1 MHMVFDT
8 ISYGHLSV
16 RKDYHMNTHNQ
27 KHLTVSDRLYIEQ
40 ELLQGT
46 SFKTIAQVLHKDPTT
61 ISKEIKRARTLIPR
75 DRFVRKCRLCH
86 FYSSCSSK
94 NLCHKI
100 KEHPYFNTCNASCKK
115 CYRWNPQDECPDFLE
130 FTCNKYTKAPYVCN
144 ACPKERTCFLEHYIY
159 NAKKAHRLYEQTL
172 SKSREAI
179 NMTLEE
185 LQELNDLIS
194 PLILKGQPLSHIFAV
209 HADEIPVCR
218 RTLYNYLDQRVFQ
231 ARNIDLPRRVRYKKR
246 KKKSEPRKSK
256 NLQQVYRNKRTYVD
270 FERFMEAHPDLDV
283 VEMDTVK
290 GGRDKGKCLLTL
302 LFRSCS
308 FMIVIL
314 MPDCTQRSVIKAI
327 NDLTE
332 ALGIRTFKKYFP
344 VILTDN
350 GSEFK
355 NPWDI
360 EKTESGTHRTYVF
373 YCDPYVSSQKGRL
386 EKNHEYIRYVI
397 PKGRSM
403 YRYMQDDINLMTSHI
418 NSTARD
424 SLNGATPF
432 DLAALLLDKKIP
444 ALTGQFKVSA
454 DDVCLKP
461 SLIEDNVSK
470 RSKTSTGSGDIHG

>member
-1 MHMVFDT
+1 MSNKH
-8 ISYGHLSV
+8 I
-16 RKDYHMNTHNQ
+16 KHNQ
-27 KHLTVSDRLYIEQ
+27 KHLTLSDRIYIEQ
-40 ELLQGT
+40 EL
-46 SFKTIAQVLHKDPTT
+46 AQRSTFSSISCSLKKDLST
-61 ISKEIKRARTLIPR
+61 ISKEVKRNSKVITSKYPHDCSRCKHY
-75 DRFVRKCRLCH
+75 KCCDLLSSDLKCSYYNKRLCTH
-86 FYSSCSSK
+86 RCKRCYRCKTTTFC
-94 NLCHKI
+94 
-100 KEHPYFNTCNASCKK
+100 PYFV
-115 CYRWNPQDECPDFLE
+115 P
-130 FTCNKYTKAPYVCN
+130 FTCDKINKPPYVCN
-144 ACPKERTCFLEHYIY
+144 FCQDFNICPLDKNVYDAAYAQKQYEYKLY
-159 NAKKAHRLYEQTL
+159 N
-172 SKSREAI
+172 SRKGI
-179 NMTLEE
+179 NMSPEE

-246 KKKSEPRKSK
+246 RKKSEPRKSK
-256 NLQQVYRNKRTYVD
+256 NLQQTYRNKRTYVD
-270 FERFMEAHPDLDV
+270 FERFMEAHPNLDV

-314 MPDCTQRSVIKAI
+314 MPDCTQRSVINAI
-327 NDLTE
+327 NSLTE
-332 ALGIRTFKKYFP
+332 SLGIKTFKKYFP

-360 EKTESGTHRTYVF
+360 ENTESGTHRTYVF
-373 YCDPYVSSQKGRL
+373 YCDPYVSNQKGRL

-403 YRYMQDDINLMTSHI
+403 YRYNQDDINLMTSHI

-444 ALTGQFKVSA
+444 ALAGQFKVSP
-454 DDVCLKP
+454 DDVMLKP
-461 SLIEDNVSK
+461 ELIEHRDN
-470 RSKTSTGSGDIHG
+470 

>member
-1 MHMVFDT
+1 
-8 ISYGHLSV
+8 
-16 RKDYHMNTHNQ
+16 MNKYNQ
-27 KHLTVSDRLYIEQ
+27 KHLTISDRLYIEQ

-46 SFKTIAQVLHKDPTT
+46 SFKAIAKVLHKDPTT
-61 ISKEIKRARTLIPR
+61 ISKEVKRARTLIPH
-75 DRFVRKCRLCH
+75 DRFARKCKLCH
-86 FYSSCSSK
+86 FYSSCSDK

-100 KEHPYFNTCNASCKK
+100 KKHPYFNHCNASCKK
-115 CYRWNPQDECPDFLE
+115 CYRWNPQDECPNFLE
-130 FTCNKYTKAPYVCN
+130 FTCNKCAKAPYVCN
-144 ACPKERTCFLEHYIY
+144 SCQKQRSCFLEHYIY
-159 NAKKAHRLYEQTL
+159 DAKKAQRLYEQTL
-172 SKSREAI
+172 SKSREGI
-179 NMTLEE
+179 NMTPEE
-185 LQELNDLIS
+185 LQALNDLIS

-218 RTLYNYLDQRVFQ
+218 RTLYNYLDQRIFQ

-246 KKKSEPRKSK
+246 KKKSEPRKNK

-270 FERFMEAHPDLDV
+270 FERFMDAHPDLDV

-290 GGRDKGKCLLTL
+290 GGRNKGKCLLTL

-314 MPDCTQRSVIKAI
+314 IPDCTQKSVIKAI

-373 YCDPYVSSQKGRL
+373 YCDPYVSNQKARL

-403 YRYMQDDINLMTSHI
+403 YRYTQDDINLMTSHI

-432 DLAALLLDKKIP
+432 DLATLLLATKIP
-444 ALTGQFKVSA
+444 TLAGQVRIPA

-461 SLIEDNVSK
+461 SLIEDNISK
-470 RSKTSTGSGDIHG
+470 RNRLSVEGGDING